1 MKLLKYNKCDL
12 GGFFCFVMGFVLLC
26 CVFGICGFIF
36 LVGNRVLSVRR
47 VLVKPVSSTWNFTQ
61 TLSFLK
67 KKEEEYI
74 VRVKSCFSVSFMKHK
89 SFEH

>member
-1 MKLLKYNKCDL
+1 MTWV
-12 GGFFCFVMGFVLLC
+12 GFFVVLWGLFFFFFLLC
-26 CVFGICGFIF
+26 VWDLCFLF

-67 KKEEEYI
+67 KKKEEYI